1 MGEHLLGWVKWD
13 KRGSNFEIIAGS
25 GEKVVF
31 DRTRAEEKVARSAA
45 LSVGYDDGI
54 ICLRAEVSPLRPA
67 DLL

>member
-1 MGEHLLGWVKWD
+1 
-13 KRGSNFEIIAGS
+13 
-25 GEKVVF
+25 VVF

-45 LSVGYDDGI
+45 FSVGYDRDDDGI